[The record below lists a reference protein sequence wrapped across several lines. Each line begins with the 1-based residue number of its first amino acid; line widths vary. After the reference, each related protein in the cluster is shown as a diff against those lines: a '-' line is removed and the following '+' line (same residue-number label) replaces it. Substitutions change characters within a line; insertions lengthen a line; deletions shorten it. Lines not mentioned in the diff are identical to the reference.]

1 MVEVTNDLC
10 SYGMVF
16 LFQFDFKEAP
26 EFTGEIDG
34 DSCMHRTLFV
44 EEALPALDW
53 EYPLVP
59 DVRMYVKTPAAFA
72 AEADKILRF
81 HVISW

>member
-1 MVEVTNDLC
+1 
-10 SYGMVF
+10 MVF

-81 HVISW
+81 HVISWKSQGA